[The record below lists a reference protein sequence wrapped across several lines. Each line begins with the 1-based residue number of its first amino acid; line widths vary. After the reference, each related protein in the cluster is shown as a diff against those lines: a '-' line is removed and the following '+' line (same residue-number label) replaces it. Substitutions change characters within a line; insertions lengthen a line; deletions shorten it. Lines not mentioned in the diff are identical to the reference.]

1 MADVGTQTGET
12 PAVDEAALVL
22 RVRKGDLPAFEEL
35 IRPYERRVY
44 RGILRITRDPTE
56 AADVYQE
63 TLLTAFEKFD
73 GFRGDAAFGSWLHR
87 IAVNCALM
95 RHRARKRAPVVLEDD
110 LPTFDW
116 MGMHA
121 RPVSDWAES
130 AEAPLRRAQLRAALD
145 AALDALPEVDRA
157 IVWLKDAEGESHEDI
172 AAATGLTVSAT
183 RSRLHRARLFLR
195 GRLAEFT
202 GDGR

>member
-1 MADVGTQTGET
+1 MADAGAHKGGPPPVQ
-12 PAVDEAALVL
+12 EAALVA
-22 RVRKGDLPAFEEL
+22 RVRQGELSAFEEL

-63 TLLTAFEKFD
+63 TLLAAFEKFD
-73 GFRGDAAFGSWLHR
+73 AFRGEAAFGSWLHR

-95 RHRARKRAPVVLEDD
+95 RHRARKHAPVVLEED
-110 LPTFDW
+110 LPKFDW
-116 MGMHA
+116 RGMHA
-121 RPVSDWAES
+121 RPVEDWAES
-130 AEAPLRRAQLRAALD
+130 AEAPARRAQLRAALD

-157 IVWLKDAEGESHEDI
+157 IVWLKDAEGESHENI

-183 RSRLHRARLFLR
+183 RSRLHRARLLLR
-195 GRLAEFT
+195 ARLEKFAG
-202 GDGR
+202 GDR